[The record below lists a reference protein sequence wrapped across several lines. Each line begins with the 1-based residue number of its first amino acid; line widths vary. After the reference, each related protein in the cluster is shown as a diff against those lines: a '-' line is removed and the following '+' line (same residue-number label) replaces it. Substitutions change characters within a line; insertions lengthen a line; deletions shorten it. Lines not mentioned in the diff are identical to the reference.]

1 MLHSKQSVAF
11 LAVAEL
17 GSFDLAAEQLCI
29 SASAVTLRVQSLE
42 KSLGHILIIRERPY
56 RVTQSGQELLQYLQ
70 HTRLMQ
76 QDLIQQLSGKSAS
89 SDFCKVSIASNADS
103 LATWL
108 FPTLQQTLIQ
118 HCIALELKIKDQ
130 TQTHTLL
137 ESGLVNAC
145 ISTESTTIKGCVVH
159 AIGAM
164 RYRMVATP
172 QFVEQWFKNGM
183 TRQQIQRA
191 PAVIYDTQ
199 DQLHHHLMLKYF
211 GLNQHGY
218 PQHHIPSSSAFA
230 EAIFQ
235 SLGFGLLPEYQIGLR
250 LDTAEL
256 IEVLPEFQTQVMLYW
271 HHCKQQSKA
280 LAALTTALLKHAE
293 SHMNF
298 NHTHQ

>member
-1 MLHSKQSVAF
+1 
-11 LAVAEL
+11 
-17 GSFDLAAEQLCI
+17 
-29 SASAVTLRVQSLE
+29 
-42 KSLGHILIIRERPY
+42 
-56 RVTQSGQELLQYLQ
+56 
-70 HTRLMQ
+70 
-76 QDLIQQLSGKSAS
+76 
-89 SDFCKVSIASNADS
+89 
-103 LATWL
+103 
-108 FPTLQQTLIQ
+108 
-118 HCIALELKIKDQ
+118 
-130 TQTHTLL
+130 
-137 ESGLVNAC
+137 
-145 ISTESTTIKGCVVH
+145 
-159 AIGAM
+159 
-164 RYRMVATP
+164 
-172 QFVEQWFKNGM
+172 M

-199 DQLHHHLMLKYF
+199 DQLHQHLMLKYF

-271 HHCKQQSKA
+271 HHWKQQSKA
-280 LAALTTALLKHAE
+280 LAALTTALLTHAE